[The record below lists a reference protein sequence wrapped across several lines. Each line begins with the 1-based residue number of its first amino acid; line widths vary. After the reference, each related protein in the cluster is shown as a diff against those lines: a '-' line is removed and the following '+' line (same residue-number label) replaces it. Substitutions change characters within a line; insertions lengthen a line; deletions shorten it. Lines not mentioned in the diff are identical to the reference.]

1 MKFDAHKAYP
11 HPVLRPENDDYLRSS
26 FKTEIDFERMR
37 NSTEAHVMATFTLRD
52 DDLLHLIEQ
61 KTARYML
68 IARCIKTYFRLALDT
83 FDTTL
88 EHTFAAGQLS
98 GPTEFSA
105 FLICSNTV
113 QAFRAGD
120 WHKDYESFAP
130 LTFDPGTVLA
140 VSEPKEYWVD
150 TAEETPIGSIFELQA
165 MNLDDGQWDC
175 DLDGERIKICM
186 SINDYAQFHAARE
199 CAASDSNT
207 EQAYI
212 MNSIYLLALHHVLV
226 TADDE
231 VQQYEERRWFRSL
244 NHRLKEIQAK
254 PLGVE
259 NQNRLK
265 DAQRALDN
273 PFAKLPFM
281 LPGEFP

>member
-11 HPVLRPENDDYLRSS
+11 HPVLRPGNDDYLRSS
-26 FKTEIDFERMR
+26 FETEIDFERVR
-37 NSTEAHVMATFTLRD
+37 NSTEAHVKATFTLRD
-52 DDLLHLIEQ
+52 DDLLQLIEQ

-68 IARCIKTYFRLALDT
+68 IARCARTYFRLALDT
-83 FDTTL
+83 FNATL

-98 GPTEFSA
+98 GSTEFSA

-113 QAFRAGD
+113 QAFQAED
-120 WHKDYESFAP
+120 WHRDYESFAP

-175 DLDGERIKICM
+175 DLDGERIKIYM
-186 SINDYAQFHAARE
+186 SVNDYAQFHATRE
-199 CAASDSNT
+199 RAATNSGA

-212 MNSIYLLALHHVLV
+212 MNSVYLLALYHVLAI
-226 TADDE
+226 ADGE
-231 VQQYEERRWFRSL
+231 AQQYEERRWFRSL
-244 NHRLKEIQAK
+244 NHRLEEIQTK

-265 DAQRALDN
+265 DAQRVLDN
-273 PFAKLPFM
+273 PFARLPFM
-281 LPGEFP
+281 LPEGLP

>member
-1 MKFDAHKAYP
+1 MKFDAYKAYP

-37 NSTEAHVMATFTLRD
+37 NSTEAHVKATFTLKD
-52 DDLLHLIEQ
+52 DDLLRLIEQ
-61 KTARYML
+61 KVARYML
-68 IARCIKTYFRLALDT
+68 IARCVKTYFRLALDT
-83 FDTTL
+83 CDTTL

-105 FLICSNTV
+105 FLVCSDTIHAF
-113 QAFRAGD
+113 QAKE
-120 WHKDYESFAP
+120 WHEDYQSFAP
-130 LTFDPGTVLA
+130 SIFNPGTVLA

-150 TAEETPIGSIFELQA
+150 TAEEAPIGSIFELQA
-165 MNLDDGQWDC
+165 MDLGDGQWDC
-175 DLDGERIKICM
+175 DLDGERIKIYM
-186 SINDYAQFHAARE
+186 SSNDYAQFHAARE
-199 CAASDSNT
+199 RAASDSST

-212 MNSIYLLALHHVLV
+212 MNSVYLLALYHVLAM
-226 TADDE
+226 ADDGA
-231 VQQYEERRWFRSL
+231 QQYEERRWFRSL

-265 DAQRALDN
+265 DAQRVLDN

-281 LPGEFP
+281 LPEEFP